1 MPESGS
7 STEEQTAGPTVA
19 HPEEHYR
26 DQSSLSRDLLR
37 CIHRLQEDPNKPPYG
52 VNIIELVEQDYYGEK
67 ELEDVDRSAIYD
79 RLTDLNESGL
89 ITKHNTTED
98 GRKKAYV
105 LTQNGEKILQQ
116 LYEAYV
122 EQLNGISTAGQ

>member
-7 STEEQTAGPTVA
+7 STEGQTGGATVE
-19 HPEEHYR
+19 HGKEHYR

-37 CIHRLQEDPNKPPYG
+37 CIRRLQKDPNQSPYG
-52 VNIIELVEQDYYGEK
+52 VNIIDLIEQDYYGEQGMD
-67 ELEDVDRSAIYD
+67 DVDRSAIYD
-79 RLTDLNESGL
+79 RLTDLYESGL

-105 LTQNGEKILQQ
+105 LTETGEKILTQ
-116 LYEAYV
+116 LVETYV
-122 EQLNGISTAGQ
+122 EQLTGLIPDEK